1 MPGMTDSALET
12 TAPSD
17 TDSVPAPAPVDTA
30 TAPSVDDSTADKSDV
45 EVLFIPDAEPEL
57 TDEQKALKAYLD
69 AEKAWQTRFDPD
81 WAHERVDFH
90 GDYLAAR
97 KPTAAALTAVS
108 LGTGKYIADQTRAD
122 FVGKFIELHLA
133 PESYGQFLTRMMNPN
148 EKDYGDNAFGDL
160 VKALSEETADELVA
174 SADKS

>member
-1 MPGMTDSALET
+1 MMAAMSETALEPT
-12 TAPSD
+12 SPSAAD
-17 TDSVPAPAPVDTA
+17 PLAAPA
-30 TAPSVDDSTADKSDV
+30 SVDPATTPSSDAPTDPQ
-45 EVLFIPDAEPEL
+45 LAEPVELEL
-57 TDEQKALKAYLD
+57 TDEQKKLHEFYTALD
-69 AEKAWQTRFDPD
+69 AWRNRFDPD
-81 WAHERVDFH
+81 WEYERVDFH

-108 LGTGKYIADQTRAD
+108 LGTGKYIADQSRAD